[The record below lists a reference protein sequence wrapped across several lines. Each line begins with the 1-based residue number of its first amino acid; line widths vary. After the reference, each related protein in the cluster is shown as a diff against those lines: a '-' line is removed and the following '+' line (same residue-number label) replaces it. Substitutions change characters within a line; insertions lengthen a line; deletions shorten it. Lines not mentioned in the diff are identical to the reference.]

1 MKKLNI
7 RQHIMTAISF
17 MIPYVVASGMLM
29 VLGNVMGGEVLGE
42 FTADISV
49 PDMLSSLGA
58 TGLGFLP
65 IIISTGIAYSIADR
79 PGIAPGVLLGLL
91 SQVNGYGFLGG
102 LLSGFLVGYLVVYL
116 IKIIKAPEWME
127 GLVPQLILPLLSTA
141 IVGLLMQYIIGVP
154 IIALTNGITNLLINM
169 QGSSVILLG
178 LTIGVLSAID
188 YGGPINKTVF
198 VFASGVMTEGVGGPI
213 AVLILAS
220 MVAPFGLTIGYWLS
234 KVLNKDIYS
243 DTEVDNLKSAF
254 LMGCAQI
261 TEGSFPII
269 LNDLIRITI
278 ATGLGAGVGGAMA
291 LYFGV
296 SSTVPA
302 GGFFALPGINEP
314 LMWLLSL
321 AMGSLVTAVV
331 VVFTKRKPEEELL
344 QEVEEKDLDLNRIK
358 IS

>member
-17 MIPYVVASGMLM
+17 MIPFVVTAGMLM
-29 VLGNVMGGEVLGE
+29 VLGNVLGGEVIDTFTGE
-42 FTADISV
+42 MAL
-49 PDMLSSLGA
+49 PDMLSSIGA

-91 SQVNGYGFLGG
+91 SQVNGFGFLGG
-102 LLSGFLVGYLVVYL
+102 LISGFLVGYLVNFLKGVL
-116 IKIIKAPEWME
+116 KVPEWME
-127 GLVPQLILPLLSTA
+127 GLVPQLILPLLSTL
-141 IVGLLMQYIIGVP
+141 IVGLLMQYVIGIP
-154 IIALTNGITNLLINM
+154 IIALTDAITNLLLNM
-169 QGSSVILLG
+169 QGGSVILFG
-178 LTIGVLSAID
+178 FIIGVLSAID

-198 VFASGVMTEGVGGPI
+198 VFASGVMTEGIGGPI
-213 AVLILAS
+213 ATLILSS

-234 KVLNKDIYS
+234 RVLKRDIYS

-269 LNDLIRITI
+269 LNDLLRITI

-291 LYFGV
+291 MFFGV
-296 SSTVPA
+296 SSSVPA
-302 GGFFALPGINEP
+302 GGFFALPGINKP
-314 LMWLLSL
+314 GMWLLSL
-321 AMGSLVTAVV
+321 LVGSLVTAVV
-331 VVFTKRKPEEELL
+331 VVFTKRKPKEEIVL
-344 QEVEEKDLDLNRIK
+344 EEKELDLSRVK